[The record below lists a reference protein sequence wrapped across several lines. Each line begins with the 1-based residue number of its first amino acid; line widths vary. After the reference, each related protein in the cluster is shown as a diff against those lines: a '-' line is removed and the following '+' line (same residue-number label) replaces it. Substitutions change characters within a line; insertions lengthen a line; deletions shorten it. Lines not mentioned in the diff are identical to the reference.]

1 MSRRVHSSEIERE
14 GSKAFLAG
22 RWFTAPF
29 WDRVVSMA
37 LLQWVK
43 LRLPTG
49 AGHYDYQ
56 DLKID
61 QRLHPV
67 GARSLR
73 RRGLDEAMVRKVLR
87 RGPPTKPPYL
97 RIVAGD
103 AVRKVRLF

>member
-1 MSRRVHSSEIERE
+1 
-14 GSKAFLAG
+14 
-22 RWFTAPF
+22 
-29 WDRVVSMA
+29 MA

-73 RRGLDEAMVRKVLR
+73 RRGLDEAMVRKVLTDPEER
-87 RGPPTKPPYL
+87 IEPGSGREVGP
-97 RIVAGD
+97 VAGPTRPPL
-103 AVRKVRLF
+103 VE